1 MALSGV
7 GVPRRGRGGSAE
19 ARSPAQSFV
28 VLAEAAVEAR
38 KTSQGSP
45 ALAEPRRASWDLA
58 EVRGTSQRSA
68 GPRRGSRDLAEVRRR
83 LNFLCVGP
91 SQRSAES
98 RRGSRDLAEV
108 RGTSQKPAGLRRA
121 SLGFAEARLLSEK
134 IRKGFFTS
142 WSLVVAGVPSQ
153 RVRGRPCQQHHPL
166 SSRFNTILGQKDSN
180 F

>member
-7 GVPRRGRGGSAE
+7 GVPRRGRRGSAE
-19 ARSPAQSFV
+19 ARGPAQSFV
-28 VLAEAAVEAR
+28 VLAKAAVEAR
-38 KTSQGSP
+38 QTSQGSP
-45 ALAEPRRASWDLA
+45 ALAEPRRASRDLA

-68 GPRRGSRDLAEVRRR
+68 GPRRGSWDLAEVRRR

-91 SQRSAES
+91 SQMSAEP

-108 RGTSQKPAGLRRA
+108 RGTSQKPAGPRRA

-142 WSLVVAGVPSQ
+142 WSFVVAAVPSQ
-153 RVRGRPCQQHHPL
+153 RVRRRPCQ
-166 SSRFNTILGQKDSN
+166 
-180 F
+180 